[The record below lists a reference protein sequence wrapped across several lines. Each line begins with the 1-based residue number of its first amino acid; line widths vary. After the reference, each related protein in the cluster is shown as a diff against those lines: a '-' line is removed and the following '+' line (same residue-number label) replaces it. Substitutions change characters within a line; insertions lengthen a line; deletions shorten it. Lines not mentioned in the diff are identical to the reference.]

1 MSPTIPKHLGLI
13 AATGLPVTLS
23 ALLTGCSI
31 APEPIPFT
39 QAIGTTGLKIQMLPV
54 PSGDGTDTFWMARTE
69 IDWDTFDAF
78 VFDVDELPV
87 KGTLEAETR
96 PTRPYMLVDRGFGH
110 AGYPAISMSK
120 RGAEAFC
127 TWLSELTQRTWRLPT
142 TREWSRAC
150 ELGAVPEHQM
160 ESYAWY
166 EANAEWTTHPVA
178 TREADAL
185 GFHDLHGNIAEWA
198 VEEDGRG
205 VVMGGSFISTIDE
218 ITCTSSQPD
227 TKDWNESDPQIPRS
241 IWWLADGPFIGF
253 RIVCDAPS

>member
-69 IDWDTFDAF
+69 VDWDTFDAF

-110 AGYPAISMSK
+110 AGYP
-120 RGAEAFC
+120 G
-127 TWLSELTQRTWRLPT
+127 
-142 TREWSRAC
+142 
-150 ELGAVPEHQM
+150 
-160 ESYAWY
+160 
-166 EANAEWTTHPVA
+166 
-178 TREADAL
+178 
-185 GFHDLHGNIAEWA
+185 DLHVQARRRGLLHVAE
-198 VEEDGRG
+198 
-205 VVMGGSFISTIDE
+205 
-218 ITCTSSQPD
+218 
-227 TKDWNESDPQIPRS
+227 
-241 IWWLADGPFIGF
+241 
-253 RIVCDAPS
+253 